1 MAFRRGRPMAAAHEL
16 KAAPWLDFTSGDV
29 KRGMA
34 KFPKQGEIKPWK
46 VHQNY
51 ALDLLEFRYG
61 RVDDGVMRFSKQTPA
76 AAATCVRALETV

>member
-1 MAFRRGRPMAAAHEL
+1 MNDDVDL
-16 KAAPWLDFTSGDV
+16 KPAPWLDFSSGYV

-34 KFPKQGEIKPWK
+34 KFPKQSETKPWK

-61 RVDDGVMRFSKQTPA
+61 RVDDGVMRFSKGRAVAKPA
-76 AAATCVRALETV
+76 VKVLETA